1 MWQAYVA
8 RLLCSYILVDVLV
21 IRDVEY
27 LALCGISVIICLFN
41 NCSTNR
47 SFSKLKVLKSY
58 LCSTVTQQRFVIW
71 PNSRVTCWTKL
82 NITKHSVWTSTTRC
96 SDQSNQDSVIICL
109 FNQVANIFEHLLLL
123 ILRTMKFE
131 RLSPV
136 SLSVRLPFPSKWQS
150 LNAEPR
156 IYDHFQSINN
166 LTEPLYYNGWCNL
179 IYNTAGLNIPFYLIS
194 PLT

>member
-8 RLLCSYILVDVLV
+8 RLLCSYIRVDVLV

-96 SDQSNQDSVIICL
+96 SDQSNQAQCRRSWSEWSAPL
-109 FNQVANIFEHLLLL
+109 FLLRFAPPWYSPP
-123 ILRTMKFE
+123 LRNTRKPRRNCTSTTRGE
-131 RLSPV
+131 
-136 SLSVRLPFPSKWQS
+136 SLPIEQM
-150 LNAEPR
+150 AE
-156 IYDHFQSINN
+156 SE
-166 LTEPLYYNGWCNL
+166 LWT
-179 IYNTAGLNIPFYLIS
+179 
-194 PLT
+194 